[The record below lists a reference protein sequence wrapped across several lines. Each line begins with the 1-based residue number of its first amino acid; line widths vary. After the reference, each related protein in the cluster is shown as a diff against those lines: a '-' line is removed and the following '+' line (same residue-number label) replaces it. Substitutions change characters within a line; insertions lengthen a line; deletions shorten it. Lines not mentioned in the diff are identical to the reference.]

1 MNPLNLGFLNF
12 TTMQVPEKFFELTRD
27 EQEQV
32 ATKQSNKHY
41 EIAEQWRRMAIQVRI
56 GKTKAKEKT
65 KKANA

>member
-1 MNPLNLGFLNF
+1 
-12 TTMQVPEKFFELTRD
+12 MQVPEKFFELTRD